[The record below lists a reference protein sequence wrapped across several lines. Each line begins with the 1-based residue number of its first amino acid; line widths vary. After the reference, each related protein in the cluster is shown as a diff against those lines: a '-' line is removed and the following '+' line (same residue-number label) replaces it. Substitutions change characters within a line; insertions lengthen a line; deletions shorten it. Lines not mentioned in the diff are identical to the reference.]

1 MNILISDWWIIGIL
15 KYKLI
20 NQIKLTIQI
29 TRLIYGVIQEIIII
43 GYSFFL
49 IDFIKLFILCNKISM
64 HQIRQLN
71 ILGIEN
77 LQILFSWI
85 VKYMKKLRKLS
96 ILKAN
101 RTKDDYIGIN
111 LTNSR
116 WRSFLWFVLFVCFFL
131 SSFLCLY

>member
-1 MNILISDWWIIGIL
+1 M
-15 KYKLI
+15 
-20 NQIKLTIQI
+20 
-29 TRLIYGVIQEIIII
+29 IYGVIQEIIII

-96 ILKAN
+96 ILKDN
-101 RTKDDYIGIN
+101 RNKDDYIGIN

-116 WRSFLWFVLFVCFFL
+116 
-131 SSFLCLY
+131 